1 MQKQVCVDFFS
12 VRFAVN
18 DLFLAPESLIEV
30 EFIFFFKYSRSTLF
44 KRLFKVSCM
53 LNLQVVFGWI
63 DKNDNVLFHKSRFY
77 GLHDI
82 STYWTYESQQKNT
95 QGCTKNII

>member
-12 VRFAVN
+12 IRFAVN
-18 DLFLAPESLIEV
+18 DQFLTPESLIEV
-30 EFIFFFKYSRSTLF
+30 EFILFFKYSRSTLF
-44 KRLFKVSCM
+44 NSQGQL

-63 DKNDNVLFHKSRFY
+63 DKNENVLFHKSRVY
-77 GLHDI
+77 GLPDI

-95 QGCTKNII
+95 QGCTKILYN

>member
-12 VRFAVN
+12 IRFAVN
-18 DLFLAPESLIEV
+18 DQFLTPESLIEV
-30 EFIFFFKYSRSTLF
+30 EFILFFKYSRSTLF
-44 KRLFKVSCM
+44 NSQGQL